1 MRISAVRGAPRYP
14 VPRAAVAAAAIAA
27 LLALFVVAALPIGD
41 EGSPVVCPF
50 RAVTGLPCPFC
61 GFLRAARL
69 IAEGRIG
76 SAFAMNPLDAALLLV
91 GLPLTA
97 ALWLAN
103 LTGGVA
109 LRFALSPK
117 ERRVAWGGAAIILA
131 ANWAFVLYHSAP

>member
-1 MRISAVRGAPRYP
+1 MRISAVHGVPRYP
-14 VPRAAVAAAAIAA
+14 VPPAAVVAAAIAA
-27 LLALFVVAALPIGD
+27 LLALFVVATLPATQ
-41 EGSPVVCPF
+41 EGSPVFCPF

-76 SAFAMNPLDAALLLV
+76 NAFAMNPLDAALLLV
-91 GLPLTA
+91 GLPLIA

-109 LRFALSPK
+109 LRLALSPK
-117 ERRVAWGGAAIILA
+117 ERRAAWGLAVIVLA
-131 ANWAFVLYHSAP
+131 ANWAFVLYRSSP